1 MYKIISPI
9 SQIVRG
15 FIFQGLQMDEFILY
29 GTRKTHAHMIFNNR
43 VLGKD
48 RRKCVMVQN
57 GQQVSS
63 VTRTTFH
70 CHSGYSLL
78 LDCLALMLPPK
89 EESQEFSGYY
99 HPVLSSFLGH
109 NLQQSSFKAVDFL
122 YCSSVHDCLWLGNPS
137 LVQSLELLQQGW
149 FSPQIWQDH
158 SKFEQMTVGW
168 ASISEEEGS
177 GNFRTAYS
185 DNSVFQF
192 LPPVETLKVLPKWK
206 EFISQYSILPYST
219 YFGQNVLC

>member
-1 MYKIISPI
+1 MFSDYVKNNFPHF
-9 SQIVRG
+9 IVRG

-43 VLGKD
+43 ILGKD

-89 EESQEFSGYY
+89 EESQGFSGYY

-122 YCSSVHDCLWLGNPS
+122 TVHLYMIAFGLVIHPWSNHLSYSSRAGFLHRFG
-137 LVQSLELLQQGW
+137 
-149 FSPQIWQDH
+149 
-158 SKFEQMTVGW
+158 
-168 ASISEEEGS
+168 
-177 GNFRTAYS
+177 RTIANLS
-185 DNSVFQF
+185 R
-192 LPPVETLKVLPKWK
+192 
-206 EFISQYSILPYST
+206 
-219 YFGQNVLC
+219 